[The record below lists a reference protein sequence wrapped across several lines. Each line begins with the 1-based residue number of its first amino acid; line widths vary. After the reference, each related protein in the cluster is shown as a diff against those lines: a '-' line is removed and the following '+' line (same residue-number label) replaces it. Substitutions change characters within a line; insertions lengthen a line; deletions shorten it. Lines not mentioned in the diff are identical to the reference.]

1 MACSSPGKKHYILT
15 RSLQTGATQL
25 ENVSNT
31 KMLFP
36 VFSDCNRGLFY
47 GYVCKLGQ
55 ADLFDLDSLA
65 ENLSSRTFKE
75 RESYPPN
82 FRVIVGFL
90 KKVPENKHLGAFM

>member
-36 VFSDCNRGLFY
+36 VFSDCNPGLFY

-55 ADLFDLDSLA
+55 ADLFDVDSLA
-65 ENLSSRTFKE
+65 ENLAAE
-75 RESYPPN
+75 RLRKGNLIPRISE
-82 FRVIVGFL
+82 L
-90 KKVPENKHLGAFM
+90 LLAF